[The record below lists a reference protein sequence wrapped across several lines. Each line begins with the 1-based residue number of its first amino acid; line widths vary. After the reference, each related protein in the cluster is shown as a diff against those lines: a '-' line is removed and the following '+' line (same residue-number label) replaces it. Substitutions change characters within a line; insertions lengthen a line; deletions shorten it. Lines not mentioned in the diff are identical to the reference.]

1 MPVLCMH
8 KYTLDTI
15 QAYMHILYYAR
26 HNSSLMYLAGK
37 SSPAYGGR
45 EGGREERERGE
56 GEGGERERGEGE
68 RGGRGGREGS
78 CLIVPYLNIERNSFC
93 LGSSS
98 S

>member
-45 EGGREERERGE
+45 EGGREERERERE
-56 GEGGERERGEGE
+56 GRGREGRERGEGE
-68 RGGRGGREGS
+68 EGGR
-78 CLIVPYLNIERNSFC
+78 VPA
-93 LGSSS
+93 
-98 S
+98 